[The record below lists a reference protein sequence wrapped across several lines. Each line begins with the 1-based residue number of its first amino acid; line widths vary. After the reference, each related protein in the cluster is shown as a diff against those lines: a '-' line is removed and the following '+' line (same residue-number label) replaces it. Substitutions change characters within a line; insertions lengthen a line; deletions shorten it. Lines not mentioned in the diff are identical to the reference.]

1 MVVIC
6 RESASPWAN
15 YRPGNP
21 PERSQPALDLAD
33 IMQDRARYLGV
44 RSVLSQL
51 REPASNVGTVPLI
64 LVALSFPEGKFGW
77 RQTFFDPQTILR

>member
-1 MVVIC
+1 MVVIR
-6 RESASPWAN
+6 RESASPWAY

-21 PERSQPALDLAD
+21 SERSQTALDLAD
-33 IMQDRARYLGV
+33 IMQDRARDLGI

-51 REPASNVGTVPLI
+51 CEPASNVGTVPPI
-64 LVALSFPEGKFGW
+64 LVALSFPERQFGG